1 MHPQDAR
8 REVAAAR
15 TWLTQLR
22 FVGTRGWSEIAS
34 WYSVYPTY
42 DEAVEAAE
50 LAVEQA
56 EERLV
61 AELSSNAV
69 E

>member
-1 MHPQDAR
+1 VHDAR
-8 REVAAAR
+8 QNVAAAR
-15 TWLTQLR
+15 SWLAQLR

-34 WYSVYPTY
+34 WYSAYPTH

-56 EERLV
+56 KERLL